1 MKNFFNKIKTFFTN
15 FFANLKD
22 KLSNEKIIEED
33 FFEETE
39 KRISDIELKEQ
50 NFHYFH
56 DLGVQKRGMICKAI
70 TDLLDAD
77 EAMKIEIETIETEIQ
92 SLTLLKE
99 ETIKMR
105 NDNRTMLKELMTT
118 MKDEFPQVK
127 VNEVKIG

>member
-1 MKNFFNKIKTFFTN
+1 
-15 FFANLKD
+15 
-22 KLSNEKIIEED
+22 
-33 FFEETE
+33 
-39 KRISDIELKEQ
+39 
-50 NFHYFH
+50 
-56 DLGVQKRGMICKAI
+56 MICKAI

-105 NDNRTMLKELMTT
+105 NDNRAMLKELMTT